1 MEEVSEAKVSNK
13 SSQQEML
20 KSLDSLLDE
29 TLHVLE
35 LNNEEGNV
43 MGEICETTKMM
54 LSQLK
59 TTITISPELLGL
71 SDDVKRAILGYD
83 GRITIMRTD
92 KEVEYRQLTDFRPNK
107 LMGILNDIFPKLKN
121 ATEDYRKI
129 IEERLMVYRVANNKM
144 KKIDPALKEEQKV
157 TMDDLQPMAKFK

>member
-1 MEEVSEAKVSNK
+1 MEEASEAKVSNK

-29 TLHVLE
+29 TLQVLE

-59 TTITISPELLGL
+59 TSITISPELLGI
-71 SDDVKRAILGYD
+71 SDDVKRAILGHD

-92 KEVEYRQLTDFRPNK
+92 KEVEYKQLTDFRPNK

-121 ATEDYRKI
+121 VTEDYRKI
-129 IEERLMVYRVANNKM
+129 IEERLTVYRVANNKM
-144 KKIDPALKEEQKV
+144 KKIDSALKEEQKI

>member
-1 MEEVSEAKVSNK
+1 MEEASEAKVSNK
-13 SSQQEML
+13 SQQQEML

-29 TLHVLE
+29 TLQVLE

-59 TTITISPELLGL
+59 TSITISPELLGI
-71 SDDVKRAILGYD
+71 SDDVKRAILGHD

-92 KEVEYRQLTDFRPNK
+92 KEVEYKQLTDFRPNK

-129 IEERLMVYRVANNKM
+129 IEERLTVYRVANNKM
-144 KKIDPALKEEQKV
+144 KKIDSALKEEQKI

>member
-1 MEEVSEAKVSNK
+1 MDEASEAKVSNK
-13 SSQQEML
+13 SQQQEML

-29 TLHVLE
+29 TLQVLE

-59 TTITISPELLGL
+59 TSITISPELLGI
-71 SDDVKRAILGYD
+71 SDDVKRAILGHD

-92 KEVEYRQLTDFRPNK
+92 NEVEYKQLTDFRPNK

-121 ATEDYRKI
+121 VTEDYRKI
-129 IEERLMVYRVANNKM
+129 IEERLTVYRVANNKM
-144 KKIDPALKEEQKV
+144 KKIDSALKEEQKI

>member
-1 MEEVSEAKVSNK
+1 MEEISEAKVSNK
-13 SSQQEML
+13 SQQQEML

-29 TLHVLE
+29 TLQVLE

>member
-1 MEEVSEAKVSNK
+1 MEEASEAKVSNK
-13 SSQQEML
+13 SQQQEML
-20 KSLDSLLDE
+20 KSLDSLLNE
-29 TLHVLE
+29 TLQVLE

-59 TTITISPELLGL
+59 TSITISPELLGI
-71 SDDVKRAILGYD
+71 SDDVKRAILGHD

-92 KEVEYRQLTDFRPNK
+92 KEVEYKQLTDFRPNK

-129 IEERLMVYRVANNKM
+129 IEERLTVYRVANNKM
-144 KKIDPALKEEQKV
+144 KKIDSALKEEQKI

>member
-1 MEEVSEAKVSNK
+1 MEEASEAKVSNK
-13 SSQQEML
+13 SQQQEML

-29 TLHVLE
+29 TLQVLE

-59 TTITISPELLGL
+59 TSITISPELLGL
-71 SDDVKRAILGYD
+71 SDDVKRAILGHD

-92 KEVEYRQLTDFRPNK
+92 KEVEYKQLTDFRPNK

-129 IEERLMVYRVANNKM
+129 IEERLTVYRVANNKM
-144 KKIDPALKEEQKV
+144 KKIDSALKEEQKI
-157 TMDDLQPMAKFK
+157 TIDDLQPMAKFK

>member
-1 MEEVSEAKVSNK
+1 MDEASEAKVSNK
-13 SSQQEML
+13 SQQQEML

-29 TLHVLE
+29 TLQVLE

-59 TTITISPELLGL
+59 TSITISPELLGL
-71 SDDVKRAILGYD
+71 SDDVKRAILGHD

-92 KEVEYRQLTDFRPNK
+92 KEVEYKQLTDFRQK
-107 LMGILNDIFPKLKN
+107 KKKDRF
-121 ATEDYRKI
+121 R
-129 IEERLMVYRVANNKM
+129 IEGRS
-144 KKIDPALKEEQKV
+144 
-157 TMDDLQPMAKFK
+157 

>member
-1 MEEVSEAKVSNK
+1 MEEASEAKVSNK
-13 SSQQEML
+13 SQQQEML

-29 TLHVLE
+29 TLQVLE

-59 TTITISPELLGL
+59 TSITISPELLGL
-71 SDDVKRAILGYD
+71 SDDVKRAILGHD

-92 KEVEYRQLTDFRPNK
+92 KEVEYKQLTDFRPNK

-129 IEERLMVYRVANNKM
+129 IEERLTVYRVANNKM
-144 KKIDPALKEEQKV
+144 KKIDSALKEEQKI

>member
-1 MEEVSEAKVSNK
+1 MEEASEAKVSNK
-13 SSQQEML
+13 SQQQEML

-29 TLHVLE
+29 TLQVLE

-59 TTITISPELLGL
+59 TSITISPELLGL
-71 SDDVKRAILGYD
+71 SDDVKRAILGHD

-92 KEVEYRQLTDFRPNK
+92 KEVEYKQLIDFRPNK

-129 IEERLMVYRVANNKM
+129 IEERLTVYRVANNKM
-144 KKIDPALKEEQKV
+144 KKIDSALKEEQKI

>member
-13 SSQQEML
+13 SQQQEML

-29 TLHVLE
+29 TLQVLE

-59 TTITISPELLGL
+59 TSITISPELLGL
-71 SDDVKRAILGYD
+71 SDDVKRAILGHD

-144 KKIDPALKEEQKV
+144 KKIDPVLKEEQKV

>member
-1 MEEVSEAKVSNK
+1 MEEASEAKVSNK
-13 SSQQEML
+13 SQQQEML
-20 KSLDSLLDE
+20 KSLHSLLDE
-29 TLHVLE
+29 TLQVLE

-59 TTITISPELLGL
+59 TSITISPELLGL
-71 SDDVKRAILGYD
+71 SDDVKRAILGHD

-92 KEVEYRQLTDFRPNK
+92 KEVEYKQLTDFRPNK

-129 IEERLMVYRVANNKM
+129 IEERLTVYRVANNKM
-144 KKIDPALKEEQKV
+144 KKIDSALKEEQKI

>member
-1 MEEVSEAKVSNK
+1 MEEASEAKVSNK
-13 SSQQEML
+13 SQQQEML

-29 TLHVLE
+29 TLQVLE

-59 TTITISPELLGL
+59 TSITISPELLGI
-71 SDDVKRAILGYD
+71 SDDVKRAILGHD

-92 KEVEYRQLTDFRPNK
+92 KEVEYKQLTDFRPNK

-121 ATEDYRKI
+121 VTEDYRKI
-129 IEERLMVYRVANNKM
+129 IEERLTVYRVANNKM
-144 KKIDPALKEEQKV
+144 KKIDSALKEEQKI

>member
-13 SSQQEML
+13 SQQQEML

-29 TLHVLE
+29 TLQVLE

-43 MGEICETTKMM
+43 MGEICETTRMM

-59 TTITISPELLGL
+59 TSITISPELLGL
-71 SDDVKRAILGYD
+71 NDDVKRAILGHD

-107 LMGILNDIFPKLKN
+107 LMGILNDIFPKLNN

-144 KKIDPALKEEQKV
+144 KKIDLALKEEQKV

>member
-1 MEEVSEAKVSNK
+1 MEEASEAKVSNK
-13 SSQQEML
+13 SQQQEML

-29 TLHVLE
+29 TLQVLE

-59 TTITISPELLGL
+59 TSITISPELLGL
-71 SDDVKRAILGYD
+71 SDDVKRAILGHD

-92 KEVEYRQLTDFRPNK
+92 KEVEYKQLTDFRPNK

-121 ATEDYRKI
+121 VTEDYRKI
-129 IEERLMVYRVANNKM
+129 IEERLTVYRVANNKM
-144 KKIDPALKEEQKV
+144 KKIDSALKEEQKI

>member
-1 MEEVSEAKVSNK
+1 MEEASEAKVSNK

-29 TLHVLE
+29 TLQVLE

-59 TTITISPELLGL
+59 TSITISPELLGL
-71 SDDVKRAILGYD
+71 SDDVKRAILGHD

-92 KEVEYRQLTDFRPNK
+92 KEVEYKQLTDFRPNK

-129 IEERLMVYRVANNKM
+129 IEERLTVYRVANNKM
-144 KKIDPALKEEQKV
+144 KKIDSALKEEQKI

>member
-13 SSQQEML
+13 SQQQEML

-29 TLHVLE
+29 TLQVLE

>member
-13 SSQQEML
+13 SQQQEML

-29 TLHVLE
+29 TLQVLE

-59 TTITISPELLGL
+59 TSITISPELLGL
-71 SDDVKRAILGYD
+71 SDDVKRAILGHD

-129 IEERLMVYRVANNKM
+129 IEERLMVYRMANNKM
-144 KKIDPALKEEQKV
+144 QKIDTALKEEQKV

>member
-1 MEEVSEAKVSNK
+1 
-13 SSQQEML
+13 ML

-59 TTITISPELLGL
+59 TSITISPELLGL
-71 SDDVKRAILGYD
+71 SDDVKRAILGHD

-92 KEVEYRQLTDFRPNK
+92 KEVEYRQLTDFHPNK